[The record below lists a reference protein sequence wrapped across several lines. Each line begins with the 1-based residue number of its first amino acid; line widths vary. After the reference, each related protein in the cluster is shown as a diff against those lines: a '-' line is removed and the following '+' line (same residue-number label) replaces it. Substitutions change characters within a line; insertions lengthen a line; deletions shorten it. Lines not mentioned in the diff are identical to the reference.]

1 RRPLSAIMSSS
12 AASSALIP
20 QALWDLQIPV
30 YITHAAAPNAP
41 FVTAVPRFGY
51 LSLLLPRLAA
61 YFGLPCSSFHY
72 EDVLLRN
79 LATGLLIDLYQ
90 PTLPWRLT
98 VGDGMSWDIGD
109 TFLNSAKEAD
119 FVRNGNAQQIM
130 SLSKENTTA
139 LWNAVQD
146 NDYTAFNK
154 VNTRLLNT
162 SRDLKNVPIRL
173 YIPQSPDNSV
183 AENSNGA
190 GSFKVVQSLVSPR
203 ANERKLTPSSFN
215 GVSPSLPTLYRLLT
229 RDIGAP
235 QTLGVALRSLLPKL
249 FPSSRDPVLANV
261 ILHGAHVPFTA
272 PLEELMREAAYPD
285 GWLCFVVMPLDA

>member
-1 RRPLSAIMSSS
+1 MSSTKTTS
-12 AASSALIP
+12 TSSSSTLIP

-30 YITHAAAPNAP
+30 YITHATAPNAP
-41 FVTAVPRFGY
+41 FVTAVPRFSY

-79 LATGLLIDLYQ
+79 LAAGLLVDLYQ

-98 VGDGMSWDIGD
+98 VGAGESWDIGD

-139 LWNAVQD
+139 LWNSVKD

-154 VNTRLLNT
+154 VNTRLLNA
-162 SRDLKNVPIRL
+162 SRGLKNVPIRL
-173 YIPQSPDNSV
+173 YIPQSPDSTIP
-183 AENSNGA
+183 ENNTGA

-203 ANERKLTPSSFN
+203 ANER
-215 GVSPSLPTLYRLLT
+215 
-229 RDIGAP
+229 AP
-235 QTLGVALRSLLPKL
+235 QTLGVALRTLLPKL

-272 PLEELMREAAYPD
+272 LLEELMREAAYPD

>member
-1 RRPLSAIMSSS
+1 MSSS
-12 AASSALIP
+12 SSSSKLMPASSTSKSTSTTSIP

-51 LSLLLPRLAA
+51 LSLLLPRLST

-119 FVRNGNAQQIM
+119 FVRNNNAKQIM
-130 SLSKENTTA
+130 SLSKESTTA

-154 VNTRLLNT
+154 VNKELMKI
-162 SRDLKNVPIRL
+162 SRSLKSVPIRL
-173 YIPQSPDNSV
+173 YIPQSPGGSSSM
-183 AENSNGA
+183 AESNSNGA
-190 GSFKVVQSLVSPR
+190 GSFKVVQSIVPPR
-203 ANERKLTPSSFN
+203 ANER
-215 GVSPSLPTLYRLLT
+215 
-229 RDIGAP
+229 GAP
-235 QTLGVALRSLLPKL
+235 QTLGAALRSLLPGL

-261 ILHGAHVPFTA
+261 ILHGAHVPFAA

-285 GWLCFVVMPLDA
+285 GWLCFVVVPLDA